1 MKISAGSKKSS
12 GWSREMVELPLRYAE
27 VFEKLGI
34 EAPKGV
40 LLYGPPG
47 TGKTLIARAIASETK
62 LHFIRVNGP
71 EIIHKFYG
79 ESEARLREIFEEAS
93 LKAPSVIFIDEI
105 DAIAPKRAEVLG
117 DVEKRVVAQLLALM
131 DGMVS
136 RGHVIVI
143 GATNIPEVIDPALR
157 RPGRFD
163 REVVIPVPNVEGRR
177 AILKIHSSRMPLAP
191 DVDLDRLA
199 GITHAFVGAD
209 IEALCKEAGMVALRR
224 YMSLEGENHLET
236 VLQTTEALQI
246 TMDDFLKGLRE
257 VEPTATREFFTERS
271 TVKWDDI
278 GGLHKIKE
286 SLISIV
292 EWPAKYPELFAAAK
306 VMPPRGI
313 LFSGPSGTGK
323 TLMAKALAGETGLNF
338 ITISVPI
345 LFSKWLGESE
355 KALHQIFKKAKQS
368 APCILFFDEIDTLG
382 VTRHVSS
389 EGAAAV
395 ERVVSQFFN
404 ELDSLSDLSQVIV
417 LGATNREDILDPA
430 LTRSGRLDYV
440 IPFPVSDEQ
449 DRLEIF
455 QVHLRDKPLG
465 GDGGFDGTRP
475 IDGRDGCFSDCLCL
489 QNGCDARHRRIDS
502 CPGERTFGEIFD
514 ERRSLSG
521 GHKDRS
527 GKGGHLSMLKEVRKK
542 RAYEDIVTQIQD
554 LIKKGRLKQGD
565 QLPNEK
571 ELSETFK
578 VSRST
583 VREAILSLET
593 LSLVERRQGDGTY
606 VIDSHEDALVS
617 PLATALF
624 GAKDDLIDIF
634 YLRKIIEPEVA
645 QIAAEN
651 ATAEEIEEL
660 EKILREQEDEVTRG
674 GQEGQKDTTFH
685 HLLARMAKNRVLERL
700 SLALVD
706 LLSET
711 RDEYLQS
718 EERKRGS
725 LKGHHRILDTIKA
738 HNGRA
743 ARTAMLKHLAD
754 VEKSVFN
761 KKRGGGKKSR
771 E

>member
-1 MKISAGSKKSS
+1 MDGTLELKVSEVLAEDVGKGLARLDPNDIKTINAVLGDIIEINGEKLTVARITGTFPQFLGKRLIQIDGITRENAKAFVGGTVRVKKAIRKTATTVVISPLDFTISLPDDKEIDQFARVLQGLSVILGDKINVPFLAGKERFFQVEATSPSGGVIINQQTKFILKKPDFTLEPAARVSYEHI
-12 GWSREMVELPLRYAE
+12 GGLENELRLVREMVELPLRYAE

-71 EIIHKFYG
+71 EIIHKYYG

-199 GITHAFVGAD
+199 RITHAFVGAD

-224 YMSLEGENHLET
+224 YLSLEGENHLET
-236 VLQTTEALQI
+236 VLETAEALQI

-286 SLISIV
+286 ALVSIV
-292 EWPAKYPELFAAAK
+292 EWPAKYPDLFAAAK

-338 ITISVPI
+338 ISISVPI

-382 VTRHVSS
+382 VTRHVTS

-404 ELDSLSDLSQVIV
+404 ELDNLTDLSQVIV
-417 LGATNREDILDPA
+417 LGATNREDVLDPA

-440 IPFPVSDEQ
+440 IPF
-449 DRLEIF
+449 
-455 QVHLRDKPLG
+455 
-465 GDGGFDGTRP
+465 
-475 IDGRDGCFSDCLCL
+475 
-489 QNGCDARHRRIDS
+489 
-502 CPGERTFGEIFD
+502 
-514 ERRSLSG
+514 
-521 GHKDRS
+521 
-527 GKGGHLSMLKEVRKK
+527 
-542 RAYEDIVTQIQD
+542 
-554 LIKKGRLKQGD
+554 
-565 QLPNEK
+565 
-571 ELSETFK
+571 
-578 VSRST
+578 
-583 VREAILSLET
+583 
-593 LSLVERRQGDGTY
+593 
-606 VIDSHEDALVS
+606 
-617 PLATALF
+617 
-624 GAKDDLIDIF
+624 
-634 YLRKIIEPEVA
+634 
-645 QIAAEN
+645 
-651 ATAEEIEEL
+651 
-660 EKILREQEDEVTRG
+660 
-674 GQEGQKDTTFH
+674 
-685 HLLARMAKNRVLERL
+685 
-700 SLALVD
+700 
-706 LLSET
+706 
-711 RDEYLQS
+711 
-718 EERKRGS
+718 
-725 LKGHHRILDTIKA
+725 
-738 HNGRA
+738 
-743 ARTAMLKHLAD
+743 
-754 VEKSVFN
+754 
-761 KKRGGGKKSR
+761 SR
-771 E
+771 ER

>member
-1 MKISAGSKKSS
+1 MDGTLELKVNEALSEDVGKGLARLDPNDIKAINAVLGDVIEITGEKLTVARITGAFPQYLGKRLIQIDGITRENAKAFVGGTVKVKKAVRKTAATVVISPLDFTISLPDDKEIDQFARVLQGLSVILGDKINVPFLAGKERLFQVEATSPSGGVIINQQTKFVLKKPDFTLEPASRVS
-12 GWSREMVELPLRYAE
+12 YEHIGGLENELRLVREMVELPLRYAE
-27 VFEKLGI
+27 VFERLGI

-199 GITHAFVGAD
+199 SITHAFVGAD

-224 YMSLEGENHLET
+224 YLSLEGENHLEA
-236 VLQTTEALQI
+236 VLQTAEALQI

-286 SLISIV
+286 SLVSIV

-338 ITISVPI
+338 ISISVPI

-382 VTRHVSS
+382 VTRHVTS

-404 ELDSLSDLSQVIV
+404 ELDNLSDLSQVIV
-417 LGATNREDILDPA
+417 LGATNREDDLDPA

-440 IPFPVSDEQ
+440 IPFPVSDGE

-455 QVHLRDKPLG
+455 KVHLRDKPLANDVNMAELVQLTEG
-465 GDGGFDGTRP
+465 MVASQIAFVCRSAAMLAISELIHTTEK
-475 IDGRDGCFSDCLCL
+475 GRS
-489 QNGCDARHRRIDS
+489 
-502 CPGERTFGEIFD
+502 EIF
-514 ERRSLSG
+514 
-521 GHKDRS
+521 
-527 GKGGHLSMLKEVRKK
+527 SMNAAHFRDAIRILKE
-542 RAYEDIVTQIQD
+542 
-554 LIKKGRLKQGD
+554 
-565 QLPNEK
+565 
-571 ELSETFK
+571 
-578 VSRST
+578 
-583 VREAILSLET
+583 RE
-593 LSLVERRQGDGTY
+593 GT
-606 VIDSHEDALVS
+606 A
-617 PLATALF
+617 PC
-624 GAKDDLIDIF
+624 
-634 YLRKIIEPEVA
+634 
-645 QIAAEN
+645 
-651 ATAEEIEEL
+651 
-660 EKILREQEDEVTRG
+660 
-674 GQEGQKDTTFH
+674 
-685 HLLARMAKNRVLERL
+685 
-700 SLALVD
+700 
-706 LLSET
+706 
-711 RDEYLQS
+711 
-718 EERKRGS
+718 
-725 LKGHHRILDTIKA
+725 
-738 HNGRA
+738 
-743 ARTAMLKHLAD
+743 
-754 VEKSVFN
+754 
-761 KKRGGGKKSR
+761 
-771 E
+771 